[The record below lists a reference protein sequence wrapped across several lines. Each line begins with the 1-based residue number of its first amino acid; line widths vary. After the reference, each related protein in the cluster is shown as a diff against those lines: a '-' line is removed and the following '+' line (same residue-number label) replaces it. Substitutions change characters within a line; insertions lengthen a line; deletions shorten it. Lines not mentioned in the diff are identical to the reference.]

1 MASLSKPLRALF
13 IACAGVG
20 TFYVSA
26 QLAKEQRDAPEG
38 LDESVAQAAPR
49 ASTAPPPVSAVPKRA
64 AQEADTTLKMGD
76 RTRTIPSSKGDPFAS
91 LSWLRPPPPPPPPPP
106 APPPAPVPPPPP
118 PPPPAEPPKP
128 VAPPLP
134 FTFIGMLERGAVKP
148 QAFLAKGDALIVVS
162 AQDVLDNNTYRVDT
176 VNANE
181 VVMTYLPLN
190 IQQSLSVTGANK

>member
-1 MASLSKPLRALF
+1 MANLSKPLRLLF

-26 QLAKEQRDAPEG
+26 QLTKEQRDAQDGP
-38 LDESVAQAAPR
+38 DDSIAQVAPR
-49 ASTAPPPVSAVPKRA
+49 ANPTPFSVPAASKHTVSERDSA
-64 AQEADTTLKMGD
+64 LKLGD

-106 APPPAPVPPPPP
+106 PAPTPPPPP
-118 PPPPAEPPKP
+118 PPEPPKP

-134 FTFIGMLERGAVKP
+134 FTFVGMLERGAAKP

-162 AQDVLDNNTYRVDT
+162 AQDTLDNNTYRIDSL
-176 VNANE
+176 NANE

-190 IQQSLSVTGANK
+190 IQQTLSVTGGSK